1 MSQTKSKKK
10 TDLDKELDEYMKVAR
25 SQSFAGKIGLVGLTP
40 TTPPLDADS
49 DEGQMEIVEW
59 SLSAFAIVYFFVDY
73 WLITLC
79 PPY

>member
-40 TTPPLDADS
+40 TTPPLDTDS
-49 DEGQMEIVEW
+49 DGPMEIVE
-59 SLSAFAIVYFFVDY
+59 
-73 WLITLC
+73 
-79 PPY
+79 